1 MVMYAFSIDIMLCSC
16 YYKFSTLNNT
26 YFCPTEFSAYTL
38 TKPKSKYQQ
47 YFIPFW
53 GSRKN
58 PFPGPFR
65 LLVEFDPMLVRP
77 RSLIPCWISRIPSQL
92 LDTTYIHW
100 PISPNN
106 FKVSSDRLSLFFALC
121 LSCLFST
128 SLLPL
133 CISAWEASLLLQIH
147 GLLTRLYWNS
157 PTLISINLI
166 PSAKPIL
173 P

>member
-16 YYKFSTLNNT
+16 YYKFSTLSNT

-65 LLVEFDPMLVRP
+65 LLLEFDPMLVRP

-106 FKVSSDRLSLFFALC
+106 FKVSSDRLSLFLLC
-121 LSCLFST
+121 VSPASSPHRFCLFVFQHGK
-128 SLLPL
+128 LLCFYRFMGFSPDYTGIPL
-133 CISAWEASLLLQIH
+133 
-147 GLLTRLYWNS
+147 
-157 PTLISINLI
+157 P
-166 PSAKPIL
+166 
-173 P
+173 